1 MASGILY
8 VDKPAG
14 LTSRA
19 LDNAVQ
25 KLFHTKKV
33 GHLGTLDPFA
43 TGLLIVAVNQGTKS
57 LAYLPDE
64 EKTYQ
69 ATLFLGKKTSTG
81 DPDGDEI
88 ETKEVPSLTIEK
100 IEEALS
106 SFLGASTQLPPMTS
120 AIKKDGIA
128 LYELAHRGETVER
141 ERRNIFIH
149 DIRLLSYEG
158 NILSFE
164 ATVSKGTYIRVLGE
178 DIAEKLGTV
187 GYLTSLRRVKVGDIR
202 VEEAKPLDQIEESS
216 LLDPSFAIAL
226 PHVEVDEA
234 KEKDIRNGKAM
245 SLDREEEKILFT
257 RGGKALAVY
266 KKKEKGLYLA
276 ERGLF

>member
-1 MASGILY
+1 
-8 VDKPAG
+8 
-14 LTSRA
+14 
-19 LDNAVQ
+19 
-25 KLFHTKKV
+25 
-33 GHLGTLDPFA
+33 
-43 TGLLIVAVNQGTKS
+43 
-57 LAYLPDE
+57 
-64 EKTYQ
+64 
-69 ATLFLGKKTSTG
+69 
-81 DPDGDEI
+81 
-88 ETKEVPSLTIEK
+88 
-100 IEEALS
+100 
-106 SFLGASTQLPPMTS
+106 MTS

-164 ATVSKGTYIRVLGE
+164 ATVAKGTYIRVLGE

-226 PHVEVDEA
+226 PHVEVDEE

-257 RGGKALAVY
+257 REGKALAVY